1 MGREPVSGDPAR
13 FKKSRVGW
21 GTVAVRVLVL
31 GGTGFVGRP
40 VVTSLVQM
48 GHEVAVFH
56 RGQTAG
62 HDTRVRRI
70 LGDRRYLSDCASEF
84 RRFAPGTVV
93 DIVPLT
99 EEEARTVVETFSG
112 LARRVVAVS
121 SQDVYLAYG
130 RLTGLEPGPAEP
142 VPLREDAPLRSRLYP
157 YRAEGGKYENYE
169 KILVERVVMGAP
181 GLQGTVVRL
190 PMVYG
195 PGDRQHRLQPYLKSM
210 NDGEPTI
217 TLQADLAGW
226 RWSRSYVE
234 NVGWAIALAATDERA
249 AGRIYNVAEPE
260 ALSMEEWIRAVGR
273 AAGWTGSVAKVS
285 RDELPED
292 RRTSMFTEQDLVAD
306 THAIRHELGY
316 REPVPLEEA
325 LRRTVEW
332 ERANPPGAGGQDE
345 RRPGHRESSSPGAG
359 SSRPAK
365 GFGTQET

>member
-1 MGREPVSGDPAR
+1 
-13 FKKSRVGW
+13 
-21 GTVAVRVLVL
+21 VRVLVL

-40 VVTSLVQM
+40 VVTSLVRM

-56 RGQTAG
+56 RGRTACR
-62 HDTRVRRI
+62 DPRVRRI
-70 LGDRRYLSDCASEF
+70 LGDRRDLSAYRPEF
-84 RRFAPGTVV
+84 RRFRPDTVV

-99 EEEARTVVETFSG
+99 EDDARSVVETFTG

-157 YRAEGGKYENYE
+157 YRAQGDENYE
-169 KILVERVVMGAP
+169 KILVERAVMGAP
-181 GLQGTVVRL
+181 GLEGTVLRL

-195 PGDRQHRLQPYLKSM
+195 PGDGQHRLQPYLKRM
-210 NDGEPTI
+210 DDGEPTI
-217 TLQADLAGW
+217 TLQADLADW

-234 NVGWAIALAATDERA
+234 NAARAVALAATSERA

-273 AAGWTGSVAKVS
+273 AAGWAGSVVRVS
-285 RDELPED
+285 RDELPEG
-292 RRTSMFTEQDLVAD
+292 RRTAMFTEQDLVAD
-306 THAIRHELGY
+306 SQAIRCELGY
-316 REPVPLEEA
+316 REPVRFEEA

-332 ERANPPGAGGQDE
+332 ERANPPGAGG
-345 RRPGHRESSSPGAG
+345 
-359 SSRPAK
+359 
-365 GFGTQET
+365 